1 MFQAQLNLLDVRD
14 NDSSLDHTSAKIKAY
29 ITQIFKFKNYLW
41 AMTKFFHKL
50 KKTHE
55 RTSIMLSL
63 MLGQ

>member
-1 MFQAQLNLLDVRD
+1 
-14 NDSSLDHTSAKIKAY
+14 
-29 ITQIFKFKNYLW
+29 
-41 AMTKFFHKL
+41 MTKFFHKL